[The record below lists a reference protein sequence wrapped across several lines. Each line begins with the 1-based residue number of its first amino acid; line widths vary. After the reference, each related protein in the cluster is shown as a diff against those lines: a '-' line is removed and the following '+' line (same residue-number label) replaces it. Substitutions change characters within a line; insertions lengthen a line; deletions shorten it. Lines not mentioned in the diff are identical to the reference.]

1 MTPQIPNY
9 EIKRVLGEG
18 GMAVVYLAEH
28 LLLHQEVAIKVL
40 NKEYCY
46 NLNIKKRFLD
56 EGRKLARLQHEN
68 IVRVINLI
76 EQEDMVAIVME
87 KIEGVTLKELLESYG
102 KLELNEI
109 ANFLKQMTNALGY
122 VHDQGY
128 VHRDIKPSNFMIT
141 NEGKVKLLDFGI
153 AKDMRGN
160 MEYTVTG
167 TNQQMGTLLYMSP
180 EQVNEVKL
188 VDKQTDIYSLG
199 VVLWQLVSGKKPY
212 SGMTLSKHQ
221 IEIKIVNEPLS
232 PTNSI
237 LDGVISKATA
247 KQTENRYLTCAQL
260 WGDMERIFI
269 KEKIILD
276 NETTVIEN
284 RGKKEKEKRPF
295 NWMLL
300 LFVLIIVSCVGFIIW
315 KKAIFFPEEEIQ
327 ELSSFPTIET
337 VPVFSVFQRDALSG
351 GTISSDGGSEI
362 LEKGIVWST
371 NQNPDISLSTKT
383 NEGGNSSNFNS
394 KISNLLPGTRY
405 YLRAYATNSVG
416 TKYGQ
421 EQTFVTEREV
431 MVNLPQLTTR
441 YISSIKQREA
451 MSGGAI
457 SFDGGSEILEKG
469 IVWSKNREPNISM
482 STKTNE
488 GGNSSN
494 YISKL
499 TNLSPNTRYYVRAYA
514 TNSSGTEYG
523 QEQTF
528 MTEKEAVV
536 SLPQLTTRYISS
548 ITQREAMSGGAISF
562 DGGSAILAKGIVWSK
577 NREPNIFM
585 STKTNEGGNSS
596 NYISKLTN
604 LTPDTRYYL
613 RAYATNS
620 VGTEYGQEQTFMTEK
635 EAVVFSGSGSI
646 GSQVWQTKNLNVDR
660 FRNGDP
666 IPEAKTKE
674 AWVAAGENRKPA
686 WCYYE
691 NNASN
696 GSIYGK
702 IYNCYAATD
711 SRGICPSGW
720 HLPSDKEWTALTN
733 YLGKNVAGGKMKSI
747 GNIYWQATNEGA
759 TNESGFFALP
769 GGYRD
774 NNGSFYSIRYEAF
787 FWSATVVGGSS
798 AWSRTLYSGTSFVA
812 ATTANKSSGASV
824 RCLRD

>member
-1 MTPQIPNY
+1 
-9 EIKRVLGEG
+9 
-18 GMAVVYLAEH
+18 
-28 LLLHQEVAIKVL
+28 
-40 NKEYCY
+40 
-46 NLNIKKRFLD
+46 
-56 EGRKLARLQHEN
+56 
-68 IVRVINLI
+68 
-76 EQEDMVAIVME
+76 
-87 KIEGVTLKELLESYG
+87 
-102 KLELNEI
+102 
-109 ANFLKQMTNALGY
+109 
-122 VHDQGY
+122 
-128 VHRDIKPSNFMIT
+128 
-141 NEGKVKLLDFGI
+141 
-153 AKDMRGN
+153 
-160 MEYTVTG
+160 
-167 TNQQMGTLLYMSP
+167 
-180 EQVNEVKL
+180 
-188 VDKQTDIYSLG
+188 
-199 VVLWQLVSGKKPY
+199 
-212 SGMTLSKHQ
+212 
-221 IEIKIVNEPLS
+221 
-232 PTNSI
+232 
-237 LDGVISKATA
+237 
-247 KQTENRYLTCAQL
+247 
-260 WGDMERIFI
+260 
-269 KEKIILD
+269 
-276 NETTVIEN
+276 
-284 RGKKEKEKRPF
+284 
-295 NWMLL
+295 
-300 LFVLIIVSCVGFIIW
+300 
-315 KKAIFFPEEEIQ
+315 
-327 ELSSFPTIET
+327 
-337 VPVFSVFQRDALSG
+337 
-351 GTISSDGGSEI
+351 
-362 LEKGIVWST
+362 
-371 NQNPDISLSTKT
+371 
-383 NEGGNSSNFNS
+383 
-394 KISNLLPGTRY
+394 
-405 YLRAYATNSVG
+405 
-416 TKYGQ
+416 
-421 EQTFVTEREV
+421 
-431 MVNLPQLTTR
+431 
-441 YISSIKQREA
+441 
-451 MSGGAI
+451 
-457 SFDGGSEILEKG
+457 
-469 IVWSKNREPNISM
+469 
-482 STKTNE
+482 
-488 GGNSSN
+488 
-494 YISKL
+494 
-499 TNLSPNTRYYVRAYA
+499 
-514 TNSSGTEYG
+514 
-523 QEQTF
+523 

-577 NREPNIFM
+577 NREPNISM